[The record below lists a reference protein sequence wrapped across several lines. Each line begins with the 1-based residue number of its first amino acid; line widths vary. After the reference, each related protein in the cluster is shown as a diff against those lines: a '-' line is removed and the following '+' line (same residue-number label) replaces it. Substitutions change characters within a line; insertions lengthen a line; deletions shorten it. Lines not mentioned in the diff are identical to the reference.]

1 MFQAATIVGAIEFI
15 WSSDSVNQQAA
26 QKKMQEPR
34 LLKTQSL
41 AIVEVKT
48 LKILL

>member
-1 MFQAATIVGAIEFI
+1 MFKAATIVGAIEYNRG
-15 WSSDSVNQQAA
+15 SDSLIQQSA

-34 LLKTQSL
+34 LLKTQGL
-41 AIVEVKT
+41 AIVELKT